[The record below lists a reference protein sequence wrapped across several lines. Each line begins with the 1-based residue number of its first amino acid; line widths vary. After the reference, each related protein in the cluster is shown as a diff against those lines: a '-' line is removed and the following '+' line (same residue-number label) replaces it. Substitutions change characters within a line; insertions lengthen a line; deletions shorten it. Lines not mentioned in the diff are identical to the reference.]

1 MITGQQQRVR
11 ARYPD
16 TPAAELALFPRLT
29 RNREGKWPIVDSVAA
44 SHHRTWVDSL
54 PALQVAD
61 GREFD
66 KTAVFLYAYRHSFA
80 QRHADAGTPVDV
92 LKDLMGHR
100 SMNTTQLYY
109 SVTAKRVRAAV
120 DTLAAF
126 QFDRG
131 GDRVW
136 SQARALLESE
146 HQRLA
151 VGQIAVPFGV
161 CSEPSNVK
169 AGGGACP
176 FRFRCLG
183 CGHFRSVRRALSSC
197 LGQGRHATIRLGLR
211 VASDCVL
218 ASSFRRVHLIF
229 FSPTGWQDWDVER
242 EPLIRSGMPVLIEND
257 LRLEDDAGPRAS
269 ALVNRWLRELPVSG
283 APSPNTWEAYARAL
297 RDWLAFLGDRGV
309 AAFDSRDRLRAVLSV
324 YAEYR
329 LAGPP
334 DVRLAESSWNLH
346 VTAVARFYEW
356 AVDEGHATAVPFTYA
371 WARRFVQGEAR
382 TVRRNLA
389 KLKEPKPATTIK
401 YLEPDFA
408 ELFVQALEGLQPD
421 GAPDPDFRG
430 HDPSRNATMA
440 RFVLAS
446 GLRRREF
453 TYLLAPEV
461 PPLPPE
467 PTALPVLL
475 PVPGKIAKGGKQ
487 RTTWV
492 SYDALAAVHR
502 YLELERP
509 LAAEGSSWR
518 PDPRRGEPLVVTYA
532 DWRGGVINGR
542 RRPWS
547 GLGPA
552 ERLRLVDEQGG
563 SLLLAVQ
570 RDGAPFVD
578 WATVFRRA
586 SDRIRDRFEPRFPNV
601 YPHRLR
607 HSFSLGTLED
617 LVSGYYAQAAKLV
630 ADTDNNAALALYLTK
645 ADPIQVLRDLLGHSS
660 VLTTQVY
667 LSRIDLNRVFREI
680 YEDVGRQTGLSGA
693 ILAEVDDE
701 LADEPA
707 AAR

>member
-1 MITGQQQRVR
+1 
-11 ARYPD
+11 
-16 TPAAELALFPRLT
+16 
-29 RNREGKWPIVDSVAA
+29 
-44 SHHRTWVDSL
+44 
-54 PALQVAD
+54 
-61 GREFD
+61 
-66 KTAVFLYAYRHSFA
+66 
-80 QRHADAGTPVDV
+80 
-92 LKDLMGHR
+92 
-100 SMNTTQLYY
+100 
-109 SVTAKRVRAAV
+109 
-120 DTLAAF
+120 
-126 QFDRG
+126 
-131 GDRVW
+131 
-136 SQARALLESE
+136 
-146 HQRLA
+146 
-151 VGQIAVPFGV
+151 
-161 CSEPSNVK
+161 
-169 AGGGACP
+169 
-176 FRFRCLG
+176 
-183 CGHFRSVRRALSSC
+183 
-197 LGQGRHATIRLGLR
+197 
-211 VASDCVL
+211 
-218 ASSFRRVHLIF
+218 VHLIF

-269 ALVNRWLRELPVSG
+269 ALVNRWLGELPVSG

-297 RDWLAFLGDRGV
+297 RDWLAFLGERGV

-334 DVRLAESSWNLH
+334 AVRLAESSWNLH

-371 WARRFVQGEAR
+371 WARRFVHGEAR

-389 KLKEPKPATTIK
+389 KLRDPKPATTIK

-408 ELFVQALEGLQPD
+408 ELFVQALEGLQPG
-421 GAPDPDFRG
+421 GAPDPGFRG

-467 PTALPVLL
+467 PTVLPVLL

-547 GLGPA
+547 GLGPS

-630 ADTDNNAALALYLTK
+630 ADTGNNAALALYLTK

>member
-1 MITGQQQRVR
+1 
-11 ARYPD
+11 
-16 TPAAELALFPRLT
+16 
-29 RNREGKWPIVDSVAA
+29 
-44 SHHRTWVDSL
+44 
-54 PALQVAD
+54 
-61 GREFD
+61 
-66 KTAVFLYAYRHSFA
+66 
-80 QRHADAGTPVDV
+80 
-92 LKDLMGHR
+92 
-100 SMNTTQLYY
+100 
-109 SVTAKRVRAAV
+109 
-120 DTLAAF
+120 
-126 QFDRG
+126 
-131 GDRVW
+131 
-136 SQARALLESE
+136 
-146 HQRLA
+146 
-151 VGQIAVPFGV
+151 
-161 CSEPSNVK
+161 
-169 AGGGACP
+169 
-176 FRFRCLG
+176 
-183 CGHFRSVRRALSSC
+183 
-197 LGQGRHATIRLGLR
+197 
-211 VASDCVL
+211 
-218 ASSFRRVHLIF
+218 VHLIF
-229 FSPTGWQDWDVER
+229 FSPVGWQDWDVER

-257 LRLEDDAGPRAS
+257 LRLEDDTGQRAS

-297 RDWLAFLGDRGV
+297 RDWLAFLGERGV
-309 AAFDSRDRLRAVLSV
+309 AAFGSRDRLRAVLSV

-329 LAGPP
+329 LAGPL

-346 VTAVARFYEW
+346 VTAVARFYGW

-371 WARRFVQGEAR
+371 WARRFVHGEAR

-389 KLKEPKPATTIK
+389 KLREPKPATTIK

-421 GAPDPDFRG
+421 GAPDSDFRG
-430 HDPSRNATMA
+430 HDPSRNAAMA

-453 TYLLAPEV
+453 TYLLAPEI

-467 PTALPVLL
+467 PTVLPVLV

-502 YLELERP
+502 YLELERL

-518 PDPRRGEPLVVTYA
+518 PDPHSGEPLVVTHA

-542 RRPWS
+542 WRAWS

-552 ERLRLVDEQGG
+552 ERLRLVDGRGG
-563 SLLLAVQ
+563 SLLVAVQ

-586 SDRIRDRFEPRFPNV
+586 SDRIRDRFEPRFPHV
-601 YPHRLR
+601 HPHRLR
-607 HSFSLGTLED
+607 HSFSLETLEN

-667 LSRIDLNRVFREI
+667 LSRIDLNRVFREV
-680 YEDVGRQTGLSGA
+680 YEDVGRRTGLSGA
-693 ILAEVDDE
+693 VLAEVDDE
-701 LADEPA
+701 FAADEPA

>member
-1 MITGQQQRVR
+1 M
-11 ARYPD
+11 
-16 TPAAELALFPRLT
+16 
-29 RNREGKWPIVDSVAA
+29 
-44 SHHRTWVDSL
+44 
-54 PALQVAD
+54 
-61 GREFD
+61 
-66 KTAVFLYAYRHSFA
+66 
-80 QRHADAGTPVDV
+80 
-92 LKDLMGHR
+92 
-100 SMNTTQLYY
+100 
-109 SVTAKRVRAAV
+109 
-120 DTLAAF
+120 
-126 QFDRG
+126 
-131 GDRVW
+131 
-136 SQARALLESE
+136 
-146 HQRLA
+146 
-151 VGQIAVPFGV
+151 
-161 CSEPSNVK
+161 
-169 AGGGACP
+169 
-176 FRFRCLG
+176 
-183 CGHFRSVRRALSSC
+183 
-197 LGQGRHATIRLGLR
+197 
-211 VASDCVL
+211 
-218 ASSFRRVHLIF
+218 HLIF

-297 RDWLAFLGDRGV
+297 RDWLAFLGERGV

-334 DVRLAESSWNLH
+334 AVRLAESSWNLH

-371 WARRFVQGEAR
+371 WARRFVHGEAR

-389 KLKEPKPATTIK
+389 KLRDPKPATTIK

-467 PTALPVLL
+467 PTVLPVLL

-547 GLGPA
+547 GLGPS

-667 LSRIDLNRVFREI
+667 LSQPSGIASGGSVCA
-680 YEDVGRQTGLSGA
+680 GRLVSG
-693 ILAEVDDE
+693 I
-701 LADEPA
+701 PQ
-707 AAR
+707 